1 MKNRKLLKGV
11 LIIFVSLLIT
21 ATVALSMSS
30 ANYGINWDV
39 ISAGGSSG
47 GTRSSTHYK
56 MAVDT
61 IGGGVIGKSSSTH
74 YSLSSGFAVFS
85 PAVSPSSF
93 TLHIPSGWS
102 LISVPFDT
110 NASLL
115 SCPLILYWDGTMWQN
130 ATTLHP
136 GVGYLVLNS
145 GNTKDVAISG
155 IPTASPFPINA
166 IGSWQPIGNPFEVAV
181 PWSSITG
188 HELIT
193 MALYWNGSQWVSVNL
208 STDSMQ
214 PGIGYLILTSSV
226 GNLIFHRP

>member
-93 TLHIPSGWS
+93 TLHIPSGWA

-115 SCPLILYWDGTMWQN
+115 SCQFVLYWDGTMWQN
-130 ATTLHP
+130 ATTLNP

-145 GNTKDVAISG
+145 GNTKDVTTTGTPSS
-155 IPTASPFPINA
+155 SPFTKSA
-166 IGSWQPIGNPFEVAV
+166 TGSWQLIGNPFTSPCTLA
-181 PWSSITG
+181 STSTIQ
-188 HELIT
+188 II
-193 MALYWNGSQWVSVNL
+193 LYWDGSMWQNANVNNL
-208 STDSMQ
+208 Q
-214 PGIGYLILTSSV
+214 PGVGYLVLTSSP
-226 GNLIFHRP
+226 GTFTFTTKP